1 MPMLS
6 GMAGLF
12 GSNLLL
18 SAVLIV
24 RDEALD
30 IADCLASLRDV
41 VDEVVVYDTGSTDQT
56 RELARTAGA
65 LVVEGFWDDDF
76 GRARTD
82 AAAAAS
88 GKWLLVVD
96 ADERLVANAAAIRA
110 FLGEERAADCL
121 SVRIDNAGAADGS
134 PGYAHWGSRLVRRGA
149 VRWVGAVHER
159 PLTLQGAEPVADT
172 MPGHLLS
179 LDHLG
184 YADPDRVRRKADRNA
199 LLAQAELDAMTSGAR
214 PNPRAVAGA
223 LLNLGRSLIGAG
235 RAQDAVDTFETVRE
249 IAVPGTQAW
258 NEATDHLARVL
269 LGAGHDDVVV
279 QLSEQLSEAGAD
291 PRYCDWLRA
300 QALAQLGQP
309 EEALR
314 LVRGVDE
321 LIDPAGR
328 RYDLG
333 QVLEVR
339 SLLAALLGLKDEA
352 LATLTLAVARHG
364 RIRGRGPMLLE
375 LWGSAPA
382 SGLASIVR
390 QSGSPTHLSEVA
402 QEFRSSGGAGPEVA
416 AALSV

>member
-1 MPMLS
+1 MLS

-12 GSNLLL
+12 GSNVLL

-24 RDEALD
+24 RDEATEL
-30 IADCLASLRDV
+30 ADCLACLRDV
-41 VDEVVVYDTGSTDQT
+41 VDEVVVYDTGSVDET
-56 RELARTAGA
+56 RDLARAGGA
-65 LVVEGFWDDDF
+65 VLVEGFWDDDF
-76 GRARTD
+76 GRART
-82 AAAAAS
+82 AAAQAAT
-88 GKWLLVVD
+88 GTWLLVVD
-96 ADERLVANAAAIRA
+96 ADERLVADPGPLRA
-110 FLGEERAADCL
+110 LLAEDRTANGF
-121 SVRIDNAGAADGS
+121 SVRIDNAGEADGS
-134 PGYAHWGSRLVRRGA
+134 AGYAHWGTRLVRRGA

-159 PLTLQGAEPVADT
+159 PLTLAGLDPVVDT

-184 YADPDRVRRKADRNA
+184 YADPERVRRKAGRNA
-199 LLAQAELDAMTSGAR
+199 LLAQAELDELMSSAAAADR
-214 PNPRAVAGA
+214 LAVAGV

-235 RAQDAVDTFETVRE
+235 RPQDAVDTFETVRE
-249 IAVPGTQAW
+249 IAPGTQAW

-269 LGAGHDDVVV
+269 LGAGHDEFVV
-279 QLSEQLSEAGAD
+279 QLSQQLSDAGAD

-339 SLLAALLGLKDEA
+339 SLLAAMLGLKDEA
-352 LATLTLAVARHG
+352 LAMLTLAVARHG

-375 LWGSAPA
+375 LWGSAPPI
-382 SGLASIVR
+382 GLASIVR
-390 QSGSPTHLSEVA
+390 QSGSAAHLGAVA
-402 QEFRSSGGAGPEVA
+402 QELRGSGGAGPEVA
-416 AALSV
+416 AALVVR